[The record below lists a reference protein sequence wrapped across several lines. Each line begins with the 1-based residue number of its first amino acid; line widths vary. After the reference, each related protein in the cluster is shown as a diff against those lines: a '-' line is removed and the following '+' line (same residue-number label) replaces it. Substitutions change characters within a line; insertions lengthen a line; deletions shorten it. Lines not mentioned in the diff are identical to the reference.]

1 MSARSCDKAPGQV
14 TSPFSRLSDLP
25 AGMDFSMVIPGAF
38 FCAAAISW
46 YDPSKA
52 AGLFFLFFGLAFV
65 WADDLITSSRG
76 TASRH
81 ISDGI
86 TLSLVEFA
94 NDPERSGDL
103 IAALSETLQVALTN
117 EKLTSERSGD
127 LIAALSETLQVALT
141 NEKLTSTFKEVVIG
155 SFRDEQ
161 LQMDILDTFSS
172 AMIGAS
178 KNDNF
183 NRALHHAIGK
193 GMSDA
198 LGNKEFMEA
207 SFAALVD
214 ALVAASQNDALRETM
229 LNVVS
234 QSVSDA
240 VSDQRFM
247 TELKGAIKECLKDS
261 DIFRAGAAG
270 F

>member
-1 MSARSCDKAPGQV
+1 
-14 TSPFSRLSDLP
+14 
-25 AGMDFSMVIPGAF
+25 MDFSMVIPGAF

-52 AGLFFLFFGLAFV
+52 AGLFFLFFALAFV

-94 NDPERSGDL
+94 NDP
-103 IAALSETLQVALTN
+103 
-117 EKLTSERSGD
+117 ERSGD

-207 SFAALVD
+207 SFSALVD

-270 F
+270 FFGAVLPGKKVKETKK

>member
-1 MSARSCDKAPGQV
+1 MSAKSSDRAPGQL
-14 TSPFSRLSDLP
+14 TSPFSRLSDFL
-25 AGMDFSMVIPGAF
+25 AGMDFATAMPGAL

-52 AGLFFLFFGLAFV
+52 AGLFFLFFALAFGS
-65 WADDLITSSRG
+65 ADDLINSSRC

-86 TLSLVEFA
+86 SLSLVEFA
-94 NDPERSGDL
+94 NDPARSGDL

-117 EKLTSERSGD
+117 EKLTR
-127 LIAALSETLQVALT
+127 
-141 NEKLTSTFKEVVIG
+141 TFKEVSIG

-161 LQMDILDTFSS
+161 LQMDILDTLSS
-172 AMIGAS
+172 AMIRAS

-183 NRALHHAIGK
+183 NRALHHAVGK

-198 LGNKEFMEA
+198 LGNKDFMEA

-214 ALVAASQNDALRETM
+214 ALVSASQNDALRETM

-247 TELKGAIKECLKDS
+247 TELKGAIKECLKD
-261 DIFRAGAAG
+261 
-270 F
+270 